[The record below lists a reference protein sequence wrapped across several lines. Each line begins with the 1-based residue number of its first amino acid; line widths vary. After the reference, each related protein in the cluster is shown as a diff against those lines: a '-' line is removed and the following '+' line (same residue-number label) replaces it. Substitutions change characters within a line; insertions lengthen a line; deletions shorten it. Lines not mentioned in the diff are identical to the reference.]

1 MRYRRWSRTLTV
13 LAALSP
19 ALMPDTPLTAQ
30 DDGNARVFTF
40 TAGRPRIGV
49 TLDVRPDKDNDRYG
63 ARLSAVSEDGPAAEA
78 GLKEGDIITR
88 FNGVS
93 LGGVKADED
102 DESGPAAKLLELARK
117 LEPGDTVDVE
127 YRRDN
132 DARKTKIVARDLGR
146 MTMGRGFHFEA
157 PEMPRMRMAPEGQPR
172 MPMMLEGGPG
182 EFTFS
187 YNSRG
192 GLDLAELTPELGEYF
207 GTREGLLVLRT
218 PKDSASDLRAG
229 DVILTIDGRR
239 PASEAHARRILG
251 SYDAGESAKLE
262 IMRKQKKTTVTWKSP
277 SGEGDLR
284 WKTPQTRQRVRVER
298 S

>member
-1 MRYRRWSRTLTV
+1 
-13 LAALSP
+13 
-19 ALMPDTPLTAQ
+19 MPDTPLTAQ
-30 DDGNARVFTF
+30 DDGNARVFAST
-40 TAGRPRIGV
+40 TGRPRIGV

-63 ARLSAVSEDGPAAEA
+63 ARISAVSEDGPAAEA

-88 FNGVS
+88 FNGVA
-93 LGGVKADED
+93 LGGLKADDE
-102 DESGPAAKLLELARK
+102 DESGPAAKLVELARK
-117 LEPGDTVDVE
+117 LEPGDTVAVE

-132 DARKTKIVARDLGR
+132 EARKTKIVARDLGR
-146 MTMGRGFHFEA
+146 MTMGRSFHFEA
-157 PEMPRMRMAPEGQPR
+157 PEMPRMRMAPEGLPR
-172 MPMMLEGGPG
+172 MPMTFEGGPG

-187 YNSRG
+187 YMGPG

-218 PKDSASDLRAG
+218 PKDSTGELRAG